1 MFKDDV
7 KNFKILFEISG
18 FRRSVKETFALQVC
32 YAAETGS

>member
-7 KNFKILFEISG
+7 ETFKILYEISG
-18 FRRSVKETFALQVC
+18 FRRGVNESFALQVC